1 MYLIEADGRWV
12 PKSFKGYRASTIVD
26 EALIEQMA
34 EKTGKDLL
42 CGKVWIED
50 YGSMIR
56 IDWTT

>member
-12 PKSFKGYRASTIVD
+12 PKSFKEYLTSTIME

-42 CGKVWIED
+42 CDKVWIGG
-50 YGSMIR
+50 YGSRIR
-56 IDWTT
+56 IDGTV